1 VEARSWR
8 LRTAALLGV
17 GAFAVHQLRFA
28 VPYGRGASHA
38 LAVQG
43 HAYLLPLAPV
53 LVGVLLLAFAHLLGA
68 VARGAPAPAVRF
80 RRLWVGASASLAIVY
95 SLQELIE
102 GLVSR
107 GHPGGLEGVVGH
119 GGWLALP
126 LSIVI
131 GLAIALLSRGAS
143 VAAARARRAGRPWR
157 APAPLAPLVLAAPGA
172 SLSQLARAFPRVLP
186 PRGPPVSV

>member
-1 VEARSWR
+1 MEARPWR

-28 VPYGRGASHA
+28 LPYGRGASHA

-53 LVGVLLLAFAHLLGA
+53 LVGLLLLASAQLLGA
-68 VARGAPAPAVRF
+68 VARGAHGPAVRF
-80 RRLWVGASASLAIVY
+80 RRLWLGASACLTAVY
-95 SLQELIE
+95 GIQELIE
-102 GLVSR
+102 GLVSP

-126 LSIVI
+126 LSILV
-131 GLAIALLSRGAS
+131 GLAIALLTRGAR
-143 VAAARARRAGRPWR
+143 VAARARRAGRPWR
-157 APAPLAPLVLAAPGA
+157 VPAPLAPLVLAAAAGA
-172 SLSQLARAFPRVLP
+172 ALTRSRTFPRVLP
-186 PRGPPVSV
+186 ARGPPVSV

>member
-1 VEARSWR
+1 VEARSWH

-28 VPYGRGASHA
+28 IPYGHEASHA

-43 HAYLLPLAPV
+43 HAYLLPVAPV

-68 VARGAPAPAVRF
+68 VARGARAPAVRF
-80 RRLWVGASASLAIVY
+80 RRLWLGASICLTAVY

-102 GLVSR
+102 GLVSP
-107 GHPGGLEGVVGH
+107 GHPGGVQGVAGH

-126 LSIVI
+126 LSIAI
-131 GLAIALLSRGAS
+131 GLAIALLTRGAA
-143 VAAARARRAGRPWR
+143 VAARARRAGRPWR
-157 APAPLAPLVLAAPGA
+157 APAPPAPLMLGAPPA
-172 SLSQLARAFPRVLP
+172 SFLRRSSAFPRVLP
-186 PRGPPVSV
+186 ARGPPASV